1 MLSFPVAPP
10 PQALQPDE
18 SARAQQLHAQMTA
31 GERGLNGKPQDV
43 KSAAAELASLFVYQ
57 MLAAMRRTV
66 PKSGLLDKGFAH
78 DTYLSLFD
86 QEIARHMA
94 RREDLGLTA
103 LLQRQL
109 KDTDANHQ
117 LPGRL
122 DTVLPRPSPALHAKR
137 ATAIDA
143 YRQQAGPTN
152 GMFMLPVEGQ
162 YTSGFGTRMH
172 PIDHEERLHSGMD
185 IAAPTGTSIQAAAAG
200 QVVFSGTQ
208 AGYGNVVVIQHTEGY
223 STLYAHNTANLVS
236 VGTTVS
242 QGQPIATVGSTGRS
256 TGPHLHFE
264 VRKDGKRLDPVQFF
278 AAGSTPKP
286 AASVEDDSS
295 AKIALK
301 FLMASADTK
310 AIQ

>member
-1 MLSFPVAPP
+1 MLSLPVAPP
-10 PQALQPDE
+10 LHVLQPDE
-18 SARAQQLHAQMTA
+18 STRAQQLHVQMTT
-31 GERGLNGKPQDV
+31 GERGLNGKPQDI

-86 QEIARHMA
+86 QEIARHLA

-109 KDTDANHQ
+109 NDAAADRQ
-117 LPGRL
+117 LPGRPN
-122 DTVLPRPSPALHAKR
+122 TALPRPPTALQAGR

-143 YRQQAGPTN
+143 YRQQAGRTE

-162 YTSGFGTRMH
+162 HTSGFGLRMH

-185 IAAPTGTSIQAAAAG
+185 IAAPAGTPIQAAAAG

-208 AGYGNVVVIQHTEGY
+208 AGYGNVVVIQHAEGY
-223 STLYAHNTANLVS
+223 TTLYAHNLENLVS
-236 VGTTVS
+236 VGTPVS

-264 VRKDGKRLDPVQFF
+264 VRKDGKQLDPARLF
-278 AAGSTPKP
+278 AAGSTQKAAP
-286 AASVEDDSS
+286 AVE
-295 AKIALK
+295 
-301 FLMASADTK
+301 
-310 AIQ
+310 

>member
-1 MLSFPVAPP
+1 
-10 PQALQPDE
+10 
-18 SARAQQLHAQMTA
+18 MTA
-31 GERGLNGKPQDV
+31 GERGLNGKPHDV

-66 PKSGLLDKGFAH
+66 PKSSLLDKGFAH

-109 KDTDANHQ
+109 KNTDADRQ
-117 LPGRL
+117 LPGRP
-122 DTVLPRPSPALHAKR
+122 DTALPRPSTALHARR
-137 ATAIDA
+137 ALAIDA
-143 YRQQAGPTN
+143 YRQQAGPTDD
-152 GMFMLPVEGQ
+152 MFMLPVEGQ
-162 YTSGFGTRMH
+162 HTSGYGMRMH
-172 PIDHEERLHSGMD
+172 PIDHEERQHGGMD
-185 IAAPTGTSIQAAAAG
+185 IAAPTGTPIQAAAAG

-208 AGYGNVVVIQHTEGY
+208 AGYGNVVVIQHAEGY
-223 STLYAHNTANLVS
+223 STLYAHNTTNLVS
-236 VGTTVS
+236 VGTPVS

-256 TGPHLHFE
+256 TGSHLHFE
-264 VRKDGKRLDPVQFF
+264 VRKDGKRLDPALFC

-286 AASVEDDSS
+286 AAAIEASS
-295 AKIALK
+295 SPKIALK
-301 FLMASADTK
+301 FLIASADTE